1 MYTWTI
7 VSGFSRARVLW
18 DTHVKSM
25 DFEVYRDMFVNVQ
38 IEHDSSATI

>member
-1 MYTWTI
+1 
-7 VSGFSRARVLW
+7 
-18 DTHVKSM
+18 M